1 LKGGNKS
8 SLNSNPAYCVG
19 LLGLCCAARLGGRDC
34 FSPALFRKETNPP
47 ANPISSIAHVAL
59 LASGIVSV
67 WVAPSL
73 GEYSQTILNHF
84 FFRSDLCDER
94 CSNLLV
100 KGP

>member
-1 LKGGNKS
+1 MSPTKKVRNNQPLT
-8 SLNSNPAYCVG
+8 
-19 LLGLCCAARLGGRDC
+19 GRD
-34 FSPALFRKETNPP
+34 FPSRPDGRQLFAQVIADAPALFRKETNPP
-47 ANPISSIAHVAL
+47 ANPIRSIAHVAL
-59 LASGIVSV
+59 LARGIVSV